1 MTEAEI
7 KELQQQNYELRAER
21 DKLKAMNSNLK
32 AENSDL
38 ETRIEK
44 LQKRIAN
51 YVHEIKV
58 ANEKSAE
65 VNQLRRQVCDYGQK
79 AERLSTELK
88 NVKKRLF
95 ERNRQYQDDCITINR
110 LNVTIDT
117 LVERLAA
124 NIRK

>member
-38 ETRIEK
+38 ENRIEK

-51 YVHEIKV
+51 YVHEIRV
-58 ANEKSAE
+58 ANKKSAE

-95 ERNRQYQDDCITINR
+95 ERNRQYQEDCITINQ
-110 LNVTIDT
+110 LNTTIDV
-117 LVERLAA
+117 LVGRLA
-124 NIRK
+124 RKVGV